1 MLIIFVE
8 YNHNYFKSYIP
19 VIRKAPEE
27 KGVIDKVKM
36 RYMQL
41 QSIQSKIYE
50 IRGQRVMLDFDLA
63 ELYDVETRVL
73 NQAVKRNIERF
84 PADFMFRLATLE
96 WETMLSQIVMT
107 YPLKRP
113 KVSPPFA
120 FTEQGL
126 AMLSGILNSAK
137 AIEVN
142 IAIMRAFVYIRQYAL
157 SHKDLTDK
165 LKELE
170 NKYDT
175 QFSDVYQALNY
186 LLEKDKQEIDQK
198 QRKRIGY

>member
-1 MLIIFVE
+1 
-8 YNHNYFKSYIP
+8 
-19 VIRKAPEE
+19 
-27 KGVIDKVKM
+27 
-36 RYMQL
+36 MQL
-41 QSIQSKIYE
+41 QLIQSKIYE

-63 ELYDVETRVL
+63 ELYGVETRVL

-84 PADFMFRLATLE
+84 PADFMLHLTSIE

-107 YPLKRP
+107 YPVKRP
-113 KVSPPFA
+113 KVSPPYA

-126 AMLSGILNSAK
+126 AMLSGVLNSAK

>member
-1 MLIIFVE
+1 MKL
-8 YNHNYFKSYIP
+8 
-19 VIRKAPEE
+19 
-27 KGVIDKVKM
+27 
-36 RYMQL
+36 QL
-41 QSIQSKIYE
+41 IQSKIYE

-63 ELYDVETRVL
+63 ELYEVETRVL
-73 NQAVKRNIERF
+73 NQAVKRNIDRF
-84 PADFMFRLATLE
+84 PADFMFQLDKSE
-96 WETMLSQIVMT
+96 WNSLRSQIVIIET
-107 YPLKRP
+107 GRGQHSKYLPL
-113 KVSPPFA
+113 A

-126 AMLSGILNSAK
+126 AMLSGVLNSAK

-186 LLEKDKQEIDQK
+186 LLEKDKQEMDQR
-198 QRKRIGY
+198 QRKKIGY

>member
-1 MLIIFVE
+1 MKL
-8 YNHNYFKSYIP
+8 
-19 VIRKAPEE
+19 
-27 KGVIDKVKM
+27 
-36 RYMQL
+36 QL
-41 QSIQSKIYE
+41 IQSKIYE

-63 ELYDVETRVL
+63 ELYEVETRVL
-73 NQAVKRNIERF
+73 NQAVKRNIGRF
-84 PADFMFRLATLE
+84 PADFMFRLTPIE

-107 YPLKRP
+107 YPAKRP

-126 AMLSGILNSAK
+126 AMLSGVLNSTK

-142 IAIMRAFVYIRQYAL
+142 IAIMRAFVFIRQYAL

-186 LLEKDKQEIDQK
+186 LLEKDKQEMDQR
-198 QRKRIGY
+198 QRKKIGY

>member
-1 MLIIFVE
+1 
-8 YNHNYFKSYIP
+8 
-19 VIRKAPEE
+19 VILETGRGKH
-27 KGVIDKVKM
+27 
-36 RYMQL
+36 
-41 QSIQSKIYE
+41 SKY
-50 IRGQRVMLDFDLA
+50 L
-63 ELYDVETRVL
+63 
-73 NQAVKRNIERF
+73 
-84 PADFMFRLATLE
+84 
-96 WETMLSQIVMT
+96 
-107 YPLKRP
+107 PL
-113 KVSPPFA
+113 A

-126 AMLSGILNSAK
+126 AMLSGILNSTK

-142 IAIMRAFVYIRQYAL
+142 IAIMRAFVFIRQYAL

-198 QRKRIGY
+198 ERKRIGY